1 MSDRRRALLA
11 PLLVTIAVHLALLGA
26 QAGAAI
32 VTGSVAIGANA
43 LHLGID
49 SVIHA
54 VALIGAVVATRPPNE
69 RHPYGYDRVEAVT
82 SFVIGLLLLVVV
94 VLIAAA
100 AIPRLFDPLPARS
113 IDIGLA
119 VMSVSAIATGSLA
132 YYLSRSG
139 RRLASRIVHSESVHT
154 LADTLTTIGVLAA
167 VALTAAGLP
176 LFDPIVALA
185 VAAVVGWRGSRVVR
199 GAVDVLTDAAPID
212 AARIRDAATSVRG
225 VVDCHAIR
233 SRGDR
238 SHLTAELHIHVPPDM
253 TVAESHRVAKAVE
266 SQVKRADAAVVEV
279 FVHVGAA
286 ADDDAE
292 RHTRG
297 AR

>member
-154 LADTLTTIGVLAA
+154 LADTS
-167 VALTAAGLP
+167 
-176 LFDPIVALA
+176 DDH
-185 VAAVVGWRGSRVVR
+185 RRSSSR
-199 GAVDVLTDAAPID
+199 GA
-212 AARIRDAATSVRG
+212 
-225 VVDCHAIR
+225 HR
-233 SRGDR
+233 SRAPAVRSDR
-238 SHLTAELHIHVPPDM
+238 RARRSGG
-253 TVAESHRVAKAVE
+253 HRMAGNCG
-266 SQVKRADAAVVEV
+266 RP
-279 FVHVGAA
+279 
-286 ADDDAE
+286 
-292 RHTRG
+292 RCC
-297 AR
+297 